1 LDQIAGDVFDG
12 GEVGWR
18 VIDSDPAL
26 VVAEES
32 VYDPMQAV
40 LDRPMTAADRA
51 EKDRQQDQGGDVKS
65 CLPLDLLAGLPRACD
80 EDGGL
85 RARPVVA
92 FLQPGNRAAVI
103 EIGMSVITL

>member
-1 LDQIAGDVFDG
+1 V
-12 GEVGWR
+12 VGPDR
-18 VIDSDPAL
+18 LGRGIGYRDHASDPTL
-26 VVAEES
+26 VVADEP
-32 VYDPMQAV
+32 VHDPMQAV
-40 LDRPMTAADRA
+40 LNRPMTAADRA
-51 EKDRQQDQGGDVKS
+51 EKDRQQDEGGDVKS
-65 CLPLDLLAGLPRACD
+65 YLPLDLLAGLPRACD

>member
-1 LDQIAGDVFDG
+1 MGDVFDG

-18 VIDSDPAL
+18 VIGSDPTL
-26 VVAEES
+26 VVADEP
-32 VYDPMQAV
+32 VHDPMQAV
-40 LDRPMTAADRA
+40 LNRPMTAANRA
-51 EKDRQQDQGGDVKS
+51 EKDRQQGEGGDVKS
-65 CLPLDLLAGLPRACD
+65 YLPLDLLAGLPSACD
-80 EDGGL
+80 EGGGL